1 MTFIEMFNSLVFTE
15 PDNFRYL
22 LVKLENDGLKNW
34 PSLNEDLKKIFVERA
49 KFEWRAFFGALID
62 SL

>member
-34 PSLNEDLKKIFVERA
+34 PSLNEDLKKIFAEREREQVRVESILRYA
-49 KFEWRAFFGALID
+49 N
-62 SL
+62 

>member
-34 PSLNEDLKKIFVERA
+34 PSLNEDLKKIFVE
-49 KFEWRAFFGALID
+49 
-62 SL
+62 